1 MKKQASDN
9 GGFILQLGTIDDAD
23 ITYFNGELLGSNGD
37 VPPHYITAYDA
48 RRKYIIPVSKI
59 KWDQENLI
67 AVRVYDGGGNG
78 GIFGNEVSL
87 KAGAVEDYLVLE
99 PGFRETDRILIT
111 DGPVLLPLKLTNNS
125 SFVIKG
131 KMHVQISTDMFGKV
145 LEKSIEVSVGK
156 NKSISVPIDLG
167 NLKAGFYL
175 VSASFEGDMAN
186 INTAFNF
193 GVNPE
198 KIVSPT
204 DRPAD
209 LENYWNRAKKELAAV
224 DPQFKL
230 TRIDSLCNEEKE
242 WYVLE
247 MRSLGNV
254 MVRGYYGKPLKAGR
268 YPAILHVQ
276 GYSTNQIPQWGYQGN
291 DIISLVL
298 NIRGHGNSKDNI
310 NPGFSYPGYL
320 QYQLADKEMYIY
332 RGAYMDCRRALDF
345 LFSRDEVDTTRVAVE
360 GGSQG
365 GALTYAT
372 AALNN
377 DRIKVAVAAVPFLSD
392 FPDYFRCANWPGGE
406 FNNYVKDHPE
416 IGWKKVYETL
426 SYIDIKNLAG
436 WIKCP
441 LLMGV
446 GLVDVTCPPHINFAA
461 YNQLISPKEYI
472 VYPTSGHGLPG
483 NFDTEK
489 IKFIKRHF
497 GM

>member
-1 MKKQASDN
+1 VTVAKKKSTTV
-9 GGFILQLGTIDDAD
+9 QLDP
-23 ITYFNGELLGSNGD
+23 GE
-37 VPPHYITAYDA
+37 
-48 RRKYIIPVSKI
+48 
-59 KWDQENLI
+59 
-67 AVRVYDGGGNG
+67 
-78 GIFGNEVSL
+78 
-87 KAGAVEDYLVLE
+87 
-99 PGFRETDRILIT
+99 
-111 DGPVLLPLKLTNNS
+111 
-125 SFVIKG
+125 
-131 KMHVQISTDMFGKV
+131 
-145 LEKSIEVSVGK
+145 
-156 NKSISVPIDLG
+156 
-167 NLKAGFYL
+167 LKAGFYL
-175 VSASFEGDMAN
+175 VRASFESDMAN

-193 GVNPE
+193 GVSPE

-204 DRPAD
+204 DKPAD
-209 LENYWNRAKKELAAV
+209 LENYWKRAKRELAAV

-230 TRIDSLCNEEKE
+230 LRIDSLCTPEKE

-254 MVRGYYGKPLKAGR
+254 LVRGYYGKPVKPGQ

-276 GYSTNQIPQWGYQGN
+276 GYSSNQIPQWGYQGN

-345 LFSRDEVDTTRVAVE
+345 LFSREEVDTTRIAVE

-365 GALTYAT
+365 GALTFAT

-416 IGWKKVYETL
+416 VGWKQVYETL

-436 WIKCP
+436 WVKCP

-446 GLVDVTCPPHINFAA
+446 GLVDITCPPHINFAA
-461 YNQLISPKEYI
+461 YNQLKSPKTYI

-483 NFDTEK
+483 NFDKEK
-489 IKFIKRHF
+489 MSFIRKHF
-497 GM
+497 GMK